1 MTLEA
6 KFTLARGEEHILGEG
21 GNQCF
26 LETRARFWSICVDA
40 LEWNEFLW
48 EDRRGARANIN
59 SDREGRKKTTT
70 NEPRLRLGADFAWRQ
85 NVRLLEARC

>member
-40 LEWNEFLW
+40 LEWNEFLG
-48 EDRRGARANIN
+48 RIVAGRAQISILIVNVAKNGPKLGRG
-59 SDREGRKKTTT
+59 
-70 NEPRLRLGADFAWRQ
+70 
-85 NVRLLEARC
+85 